1 VIETNRFVSYSSRNY
16 IHTLC
21 GDGDMKRELENI
33 FVIVRKQLSN
43 FCFTILGR
51 LLLTL
56 KLSHIYMYN

>member
-1 VIETNRFVSYSSRNY
+1 
-16 IHTLC
+16 
-21 GDGDMKRELENI
+21 MKRELENI